1 MLARPW
7 GLGHSP
13 LQPSLQ
19 PLCHLPQEH
28 SAAMASARTVLK
40 AERLPA
46 GCELPR
52 GLCFR
57 RWLVTLFGLKP
68 EFVPTDLL

>member
-1 MLARPW
+1 
-7 GLGHSP
+7 
-13 LQPSLQ
+13 
-19 PLCHLPQEH
+19 
-28 SAAMASARTVLK
+28 MASARTVLK